1 VPHFQTSPGTR
12 DILPPE
18 AERWRRF
25 VDEFADVVS
34 LAGYSP
40 VMVPIFEDIGVFRRI
55 GEATDVVTKEM
66 YDFEDKGGRHVA
78 LRPEQTAGVCRAF
91 AQHRPP
97 VPWKVWYAGPN
108 FRYEKAQAGRYRQF
122 DQVGVEVLGAA
133 DPHVD
138 AEVIGLAARFYERL
152 GLRRVR
158 LHVNSLGESSERASY
173 VEALHGHLTARAD
186 ALSEEARAT
195 LVRNPLRVLDSKR
208 EEDRAVVADAPR
220 IGEFLGPQSRAHF
233 DAVLAALDR
242 DGIRY
247 RVSEHLVRGLDYYR
261 RTTFEFSSE
270 ALEGAQNA
278 VGGGGRYDTLVE
290 ELGGPPTDGVGFAL
304 GVDRTLL
311 ACDAEG
317 VFAAPSRRTDV
328 FVVDTTGG
336 AEAAEL
342 VGKLR
347 DAGVVTERAFDGR
360 SMKSQMKSA
369 DRSGALVAV
378 IIGDEELA
386 AGTCTV
392 RRLDRSEQ
400 VTVARADVISHLR
413 SVLAEDQDTR

>member
-1 VPHFQTSPGTR
+1 
-12 DILPPE
+12 
-18 AERWRRF
+18 
-25 VDEFADVVS
+25 
-34 LAGYSP
+34 
-40 VMVPIFEDIGVFRRI
+40 
-55 GEATDVVTKEM
+55 
-66 YDFEDKGGRHVA
+66 
-78 LRPEQTAGVCRAF
+78 
-91 AQHRPP
+91 
-97 VPWKVWYAGPN
+97 
-108 FRYEKAQAGRYRQF
+108 
-122 DQVGVEVLGAA
+122 
-133 DPHVD
+133 
-138 AEVIGLAARFYERL
+138 
-152 GLRRVR
+152 
-158 LHVNSLGESSERASY
+158 
-173 VEALHGHLTARAD
+173 
-186 ALSEEARAT
+186 
-195 LVRNPLRVLDSKR
+195 VLDSKR

-220 IGEFLGPQSRAHF
+220 IGEFLGTQSRAHF

-247 RVSEHLVRGLDYYR
+247 EISEHLVRGLDYYR

-317 VFAAPSRRTDV
+317 VFAAPSRRTSV

-347 DAGVVTERAFDGR
+347 DAGVATERAFDGR

-369 DRSGALVAV
+369 DRSGARVAV

-400 VTVARADVISHLR
+400 VTVARPDVISHLR
-413 SVLAEDQDTR
+413 SALAEDQDTR